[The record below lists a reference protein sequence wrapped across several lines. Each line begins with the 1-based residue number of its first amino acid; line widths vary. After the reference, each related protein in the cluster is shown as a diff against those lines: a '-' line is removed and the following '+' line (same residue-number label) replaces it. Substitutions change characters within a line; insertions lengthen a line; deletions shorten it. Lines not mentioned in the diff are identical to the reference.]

1 MSYVV
6 DASVAVK
13 WYLDEPLRGHANQLL
28 EETGQLH
35 APELL
40 VSEVANTSWK
50 RYLRGDIAQSQA
62 WEITAS
68 ILDSVLQFHPVSGLI
83 KNALGIALTLN
94 HPVYDCLYIAC
105 AEQTGSVLVTADAR
119 LCNAVTGTAFASR
132 VQHLTDFAAQ

>member
-13 WYLDEPLRGHANQLL
+13 WYLDEPLRDQANQLL
-28 EETGQLH
+28 QESGQLH

-40 VSEVANTSWK
+40 VSEVANASWK
-50 RYLRGDIAQSQA
+50 RCMRGDIAQLQA

-83 KNALGIALTLN
+83 KDALGIALTLN

-105 AEQTGSVLVTADAR
+105 AGQTGSVLITADSQ
-119 LCNAVTGTAFASR
+119 LCDAVAGTAFASR
-132 VQHLTDFAAQ
+132 VQHLADFAGQ